1 MRARR
6 LIAAVLCAAAVGA
19 AAGCGGG
26 GGGGGNAGSGGGGI
40 KQGGIFT
47 LGTTNYIDTLNP
59 FNYIEAEAT
68 MAYLEVFPE
77 LVQLG
82 PDLSTYVPDYAKSWS
97 HSADFKTYTYHLQS
111 GGKWSDGKPLT
122 SADVA
127 WTANTVVKYQNGPG
141 AALASAIAHV
151 THVDTQG
158 PDTVV
163 FHYDAPVD
171 PNLVLSNISALYI
184 LPQHIWASQ
193 VGSNGHGLKTFRPEN
208 NLPLVSGG
216 PFMITKYA
224 EKGTTVFRPNPGWW
238 GPKPHADAV
247 ALVYYTNSD
256 SMIADLK
263 SGQISAV
270 DQVPYTAVNALKA
283 DKSLSILP
291 YKYGE
296 FTNITWNSNPAK
308 PTNRE
313 LLDPRVKKAISECI
327 DRNQIISVVYAGN
340 ATLANQSILGPF
352 AAPWQNPADQKLTY
366 DCSAG
371 NATLD
376 QLGYKKGADG
386 IRVAPATT
394 GKYAQPAHK
403 MQYQIMVPASLDFNG
418 DRQFSIIQAGMQ
430 AAGIKVTEQ
439 AGGDT
444 NAASAKEYGKNCSVK
459 THGGYNTFDI
469 ATWDW
474 FSYADPDFM
483 LSVPTT
489 SQYCYWNDNGYHSDS
504 YDAMYKREGALAGA
518 ARKALVAKMDKLMS
532 DQFVYTYLVNE
543 KAISA
548 SQPSWGGYHPELNG
562 YNYGYMT
569 EPYQKG

>member
-1 MRARR
+1 
-6 LIAAVLCAAAVGA
+6 
-19 AAGCGGG
+19 
-26 GGGGGNAGSGGGGI
+26 
-40 KQGGIFT
+40 
-47 LGTTNYIDTLNP
+47 
-59 FNYIEAEAT
+59 
-68 MAYLEVFPE
+68 
-77 LVQLG
+77 
-82 PDLSTYVPDYAKSWS
+82 
-97 HSADFKTYTYHLQS
+97 
-111 GGKWSDGKPLT
+111 
-122 SADVA
+122 
-127 WTANTVVKYQNGPG
+127 
-141 AALASAIAHV
+141 
-151 THVDTQG
+151 
-158 PDTVV
+158 
-163 FHYDAPVD
+163 
-171 PNLVLSNISALYI
+171 VLSNISSLFV
-184 LPQHIWASQ
+184 LPQHIWASHL
-193 VGSNGHGLKTFRPEN
+193 GNNGKDLKTFRPEN
-208 NLPLVSGG
+208 ALPLVSGG

-238 GPKPHADAV
+238 GPKPHTDAV

-270 DQVPYTAVNALKA
+270 DQVPYTAVNALK
-283 DKSLSILP
+283 KSGSLTILP
-291 YKYGE
+291 YRYGE
-296 FTNITWNSNPAK
+296 FTNITWNSNPSK

-327 DRNQIISVVYAGN
+327 DRQQIISVIYAGN

-352 AAPWQNPADQKLTY
+352 ATSWQSPDDQKLTY
-366 DCSAG
+366 DCAAG

-394 GKYAQPAHK
+394 GKYAQAAHP

-418 DRQFSIIQAGMQ
+418 DRQFSIIQAGFA

-444 NAASAKEYGKNCSVK
+444 NAASAKEYGNGCSVTK
-459 THGGYNTFDI
+459 GTGYNTFDI

-474 FSYADPDFM
+474 FSYPDPDFQ
-483 LSVPTT
+483 LSVATL
-489 SQYCYWNDNGYHSDS
+489 SQFCYWNDQGYNNAT
-504 YDAMYKREGALAGA
+504 YNAMYKKEGTLAGA
-518 ARKALVAKMDKLMS
+518 ARKAFVQKMDKMIS
-532 DQFVYTYLVNE
+532 DQFIYTYLVNE

-569 EPYQKG
+569 DPYRKG

>member
-6 LIAAVLCAAAVGA
+6 LIAAVLCAAAVGV

-26 GGGGGNAGSGGGGI
+26 GGGGNAAGSGGSGI

-216 PFMITKYA
+216 PFMIT
-224 EKGTTVFRPNPGWW
+224 
-238 GPKPHADAV
+238 
-247 ALVYYTNSD
+247 
-256 SMIADLK
+256 
-263 SGQISAV
+263 
-270 DQVPYTAVNALKA
+270 
-283 DKSLSILP
+283 
-291 YKYGE
+291 
-296 FTNITWNSNPAK
+296 
-308 PTNRE
+308 
-313 LLDPRVKKAISECI
+313 
-327 DRNQIISVVYAGN
+327 
-340 ATLANQSILGPF
+340 
-352 AAPWQNPADQKLTY
+352 
-366 DCSAG
+366 
-371 NATLD
+371 
-376 QLGYKKGADG
+376 
-386 IRVAPATT
+386 
-394 GKYAQPAHK
+394 
-403 MQYQIMVPASLDFNG
+403 
-418 DRQFSIIQAGMQ
+418 
-430 AAGIKVTEQ
+430 
-439 AGGDT
+439 
-444 NAASAKEYGKNCSVK
+444 
-459 THGGYNTFDI
+459 
-469 ATWDW
+469 
-474 FSYADPDFM
+474 
-483 LSVPTT
+483 
-489 SQYCYWNDNGYHSDS
+489 
-504 YDAMYKREGALAGA
+504 
-518 ARKALVAKMDKLMS
+518 
-532 DQFVYTYLVNE
+532 
-543 KAISA
+543 
-548 SQPSWGGYHPELNG
+548 
-562 YNYGYMT
+562 
-569 EPYQKG
+569 